1 MIMLLFIQI
10 LIMILLYNL
19 YEIFHSVFYRIKLNY
34 LLENIN
40 SREDLLYMRSMD
52 YQNVI
57 AEVFKRKGNKVKI
70 TDKCGEYGNGLIIN
84 DIKYA
89 EIWKHGLNHI
99 VDVEAGMKLAHHM
112 QINSIYRGIL
122 VTLGDYKQ
130 NTKIFCRINV
140 IECINGEQ
148 LIKMCKEVQKRREV
162 LKLTSD

>member
-1 MIMLLFIQI
+1 MIILLLLQLF
-10 LIMILLYNL
+10 IMILIYNL
-19 YEIFHSVFYRIKLNY
+19 FLIIHSVFYKIKINY

-40 SREDLLYMRSMD
+40 SREDLFNMRSMD
-52 YQNVI
+52 FQNVI

-70 TDKCGEYGNGLIIN
+70 TNKCGEYGNGLIIN

-99 VDVEAGMKLAHHM
+99 VDIEVGMKLEHFM
-112 QINSIYRGIL
+112 QINSISRGIL

-130 NTKIFCRINV
+130 NTKIFCFKNV

-148 LIKMCKEVQKRREV
+148 LLKMCKEVQKRREV
-162 LKLTSD
+162 LQTNE